1 MGQAGNDTD
10 DARALIGRCLRGE
23 PAAAREFQELYGEL
37 VYGYPMRV
45 YRVPADEAGDF
56 YVFAFDGGR
65 LFRRLRRY
73 EGRAPLRAFL
83 LGFVLDDL
91 VLEWKR
97 GDRRLETVSMEDV
110 GDLPARE
117 TPAATPRDDPA
128 ADRAPAPS
136 LDTVLAEVDI
146 AKAVVFKLL
155 HAEDCELSSAE
166 IRYIAE
172 VSGRPVAAVLDAV
185 AALRDRIREREAAA
199 RAIDDNLD
207 SVQAWI
213 QLYERR
219 VACIRADLGDLP
231 PRSSRAE
238 RLRAESAELERKLA
252 KRRLQRGRLAEQVR
266 RRKTTAPYKEIAAV
280 LATTV
285 GNVGSQVARLREQ
298 LAGRLGEFASGDNSG
313 KDGNHDGNRSDA
325 R

>member
-1 MGQAGNDTD
+1 MRQAGNDTD
-10 DARALIGRCLRGE
+10 DARALIDRCLRGE
-23 PAAAREFQELYGEL
+23 PAAASEFQELYGEL

-83 LGFVLDDL
+83 LGYVLDDL

-110 GDLPARE
+110 GDLPARA
-117 TPAATPRDDPA
+117 TTAAVHRDDPA
-128 ADRAPAPS
+128 AERGPAPS
-136 LDTVLAEVDI
+136 LDAVLAEVDT

-155 HAEDCELSSAE
+155 HAEDCELSTAE
-166 IRYIAE
+166 IRYIAG
-172 VSGRPVAAVLDAV
+172 VSGRSVAAVLDAV

-199 RAIDDNLD
+199 RALDDNLD

-219 VACIRADLGDLP
+219 VARIRDDLGDLP
-231 PRSSRAE
+231 PHSSRAE
-238 RLRAESAELERKLA
+238 RLRAESADLERKLA

-298 LAGRLGEFASGDNSG
+298 LAGRLGEFTSGEKSA
-313 KDGNHDGNRSDA
+313 KDGNHDGNRSNVG
-325 R
+325 